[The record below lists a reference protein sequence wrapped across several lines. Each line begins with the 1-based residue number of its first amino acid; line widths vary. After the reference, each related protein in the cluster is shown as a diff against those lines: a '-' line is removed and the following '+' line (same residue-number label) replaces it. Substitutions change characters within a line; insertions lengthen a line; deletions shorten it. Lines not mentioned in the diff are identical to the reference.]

1 MKVTPG
7 PGDFFRLERFP
18 ASLRSWIQYDVPQEY
33 RYYDKEEDIGYWYI
47 HSKHLISVIELA
59 YKCSGH
65 VDYSALDD
73 YLQIEV
79 AKAKEGWSVNKQKNT
94 RGPQAASLHS
104 MVLQDAYSTLH
115 LLPSASIG
123 IVTAVWR
130 SLAKETHPDRGGD
143 AELFR
148 RYSEAFS
155 KIKEEEGK

>member
-1 MKVTPG
+1 MRVTPG
-7 PGDFFRLERFP
+7 SGEFFRLEQFP
-18 ASLRSWIQYDVPQEY
+18 ASLRSWIQYDVPTEY
-33 RYYDKEEDIGYWYI
+33 RYYDAEEDIGHWYI
-47 HSKHLISVIELA
+47 HRKHLISVIELA
-59 YKCSGH
+59 YKRSGH

-79 AKAKEGWSVNKQKNT
+79 ARAKEGWSVNKQNRT
-94 RGPQAASLHS
+94 RGTQTNTSPLI
-104 MVLQDAYSTLH
+104 LRDAYATLH

-130 SLAKETHPDRGGD
+130 SLAKDTHPDRGGD

-155 KIKEEEGK
+155 KIKEEEKK

>member
-1 MKVTPG
+1 MKVTLG

-47 HSKHLISVIELA
+47 HRKHLISVIELA

-73 YLQIEV
+73 YLQLEV

-94 RGPQAASLHS
+94 RGPQAPSHS
-104 MVLQDAYSTLH
+104 MVLQDAYSALH
-115 LLPSASIG
+115 LLPSASG
-123 IVTAVWR
+123 SLVTAVWR
-130 SLAKETHPDRGGD
+130 CLAKETHPDCGGD

-148 RYSEAFS
+148 KYSEAFS